1 MKTLEA
7 GKQFCLNPGVIGR
20 RFVGLVF
27 AQLRL
32 SKCFFCQ
39 MDGLNQSFLTYCT
52 NLDGRA
58 AVVALR

>member
-32 SKCFFCQ
+32 SKCFFYFAKW
-39 MDGLNQSFLTYCT
+39 MGLTKVF
-52 NLDGRA
+52 
-58 AVVALR
+58 